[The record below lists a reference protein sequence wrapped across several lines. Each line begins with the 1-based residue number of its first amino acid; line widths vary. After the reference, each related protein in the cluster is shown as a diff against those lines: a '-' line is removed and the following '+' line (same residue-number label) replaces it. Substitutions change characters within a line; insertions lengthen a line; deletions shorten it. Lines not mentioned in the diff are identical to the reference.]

1 MPILQVLNSDG
12 QHVGFVTVGLA
23 DQCRVYGC
31 GALLTL
37 HKWVAA
43 DNGTHLACDLTPTPE
58 RCPVCGQP
66 DNCGDCNH
74 SPIGDSTLTQVKAFV
89 ATINTPGC
97 LPEAEPVECDTATEA
112 WLHLLDE
119 YVMAWN
125 DAPIPGGPDDP
136 LPPALIEVYNATCA
150 AFASSIQASEPG
162 HIAAPTPGR
171 ELGDEGD
178 LGLVYE
184 VTAR

>member
-1 MPILQVLNSDG
+1 MSILEVLNSDG
-12 QHVGFVTVGLA
+12 QHVGFVTLKPDDRCKVPT
-23 DQCRVYGC
+23 C
-31 GALLTL
+31 GALLTE

-43 DNGTHLACDLTPTPE
+43 DNGTHLACDLTE
-58 RCPVCGQP
+58 
-66 DNCGDCNH
+66 GD
-74 SPIGDSTLTQVKAFV
+74 PTLTQVKAFV

-97 LPEAEPVECDTATEA
+97 LPEAEPVEFDTATEA
-112 WLHLLDE
+112 WLHLINE

-150 AFASSIQASEPG
+150 AFASSIQANEPG

-171 ELGDEGD
+171 EFGDEGD